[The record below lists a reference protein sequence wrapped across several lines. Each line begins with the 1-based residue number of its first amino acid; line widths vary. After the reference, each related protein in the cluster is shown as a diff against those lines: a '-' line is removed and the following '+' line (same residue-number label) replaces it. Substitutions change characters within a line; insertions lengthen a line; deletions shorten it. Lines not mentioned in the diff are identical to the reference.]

1 MGRVA
6 RMRRR
11 IVAALLVVAA
21 PGTALAV
28 HSALRADAAGVSISG
43 AMEGVRYLGSWS
55 QVRLGFSVA
64 LPAGHA
70 GATVTLA
77 GAGVSI
83 AVACLD
89 RHTQTV
95 GLALGAEQITIP
107 ARDPSWH

>member
-64 LPAGHA
+64 PPAGHA
-70 GATVTLA
+70 GATVTPP
-77 GAGVSI
+77 GAGRSLPP
-83 AVACLD
+83 ACPH
-89 RHTQTV
+89 RPTPTA
-95 GLALGAEQITIP
+95 GPALGS
-107 ARDPSWH
+107 ARTPP